1 MRTSQT
7 GVPAMSAPQ
16 RVLLALCAVPVAL
29 MVVFLVRRGQI
40 DIDNLSSGTVP
51 DSPTDVAYVQH
62 PWLAYSHILPALAYL
77 VGAPLQLAERV
88 RTRHYSLHRRL
99 GRVLVVAG
107 LVSGVAAIVF
117 GIAYPVGRA
126 AEASASVV
134 FGLWFLCCL
143 ALALR
148 AIRRGDP
155 ATHRRWMIRAFVVAI
170 GVGTIRLWLL
180 LLWGSGLLDIRTAFG
195 VSFWVA
201 FAIHVGIGE
210 WWVRSA
216 PPPVDAVAPNRDAI
230 ARPVDAVLPPVDEVR
245 SP

>member
-1 MRTSQT
+1 MSGSQT
-7 GVPAMSAPQ
+7 GVPSMSPPQ
-16 RVLLALCAVPVAL
+16 RVLLVLCAVPISL
-29 MVVFLVRRGQI
+29 MVVFLVRRGLI

-62 PWLAYSHILPALAYL
+62 PWLAYSHILPALVYL
-77 VGAPLQLAERV
+77 VGAPLQLAARV

-99 GRVLVVAG
+99 GRVLVVTG
-107 LVSGVAAIVF
+107 LVSGVAAIAF
-117 GIAYPVGRA
+117 GIAHPVGRT

-134 FGLWFLCCL
+134 FGVWFLCCL
-143 ALALR
+143 TLALR

-155 ATHRRWMIRAFVVAI
+155 ATHRRWMVRAFVVAI

-216 PPPVDAVAPNRDAI
+216 PLPPDAVTPRPDAV
-230 ARPVDAVLPPVDEVR
+230 ARPVDAVPPPVDEVR